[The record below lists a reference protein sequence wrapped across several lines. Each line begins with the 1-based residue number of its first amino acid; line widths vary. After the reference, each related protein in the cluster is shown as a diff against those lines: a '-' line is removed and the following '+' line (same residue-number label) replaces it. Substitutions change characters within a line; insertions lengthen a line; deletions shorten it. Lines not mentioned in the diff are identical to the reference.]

1 MTIDPD
7 FTLGTL
13 QESIRID
20 SRNPALEEGAPG
32 EGELALYVEAVLEE
46 LGWTAELHGLGERR
60 ANVVA
65 TRQGTGRGPSLM
77 LNAHLDTVGVAGMA
91 EPFSGERRDGR
102 IWGRGAQDTKGG
114 LAAVLG
120 VAKAL
125 SDERTTLGG
134 DLVLAFVADEEHES
148 IGTADLLRRLRTDAA
163 VVLEPSDL
171 EVCVAHRGFGLF
183 RLRTLG
189 RTAHGGRSD
198 LGIDA
203 NLHMG
208 QLLAELDRLRQRWR
222 EEHRHPML
230 GSASLHVPLI
240 AGGRQLFVYAGE
252 CTAQLECRTVPGQS
266 EPGVLRELETMLDSL
281 ARRIDGFRG
290 SAAPVLWRSPY
301 EIDPGR
307 PIVRAAVA
315 AAEEAR
321 DEPVRIVGHPWWED
335 SGLLGEAGIEAVIL
349 GPTGEGLHTEQEWV
363 DADSVVTLAEILYR
377 TVLSYCGRG

>member
-1 MTIDPD
+1 
-7 FTLGTL
+7 
-13 QESIRID
+13 
-20 SRNPALEEGAPG
+20 
-32 EGELALYVEAVLEE
+32 
-46 LGWTAELHGLGERR
+46 
-60 ANVVA
+60 
-65 TRQGTGRGPSLM
+65 M

-222 EEHRHPML
+222 QQAAVRTGALSGRRGLRPGRGVSNRAGAPRFQVL
-230 GSASLHVPLI
+230 T
-240 AGGRQLFVYAGE
+240 AGG
-252 CTAQLECRTVPGQS
+252 T
-266 EPGVLRELETMLDSL
+266 REIPFGRASNSKFEL
-281 ARRIDGFRG
+281 A
-290 SAAPVLWRSPY
+290 
-301 EIDPGR
+301 
-307 PIVRAAVA
+307 
-315 AAEEAR
+315 
-321 DEPVRIVGHPWWED
+321 
-335 SGLLGEAGIEAVIL
+335 
-349 GPTGEGLHTEQEWV
+349 
-363 DADSVVTLAEILYR
+363 
-377 TVLSYCGRG
+377 